1 MSDMHQINRLSAV
14 LLRSPLLWGA
24 LLAVGFFAP
33 IETGVVT
40 NADVLRY
47 FAGHWVNYVETV
59 AFFVALSAL
68 ALKALDVA
76 GQLMSVEGQA
86 LSPAPAGGQTLDDC
100 PQLLEDIDQYERRN
114 GDGYLSRR
122 LRTALSFIFRKGSPE
137 TLDQEIKHLS
147 EIDLADAAQSY
158 GFVKIIIWA
167 IPILGFLGTVIGIT
181 IAIANLNP
189 QQLENS
195 LPEVTGG
202 LGVAFDTTA
211 LALGL
216 SMILMFFQFLVDKYE
231 NRLLTAVDRR
241 MTEELVGRFK
251 TELAPQDPLML
262 AVRRMVDAILP
273 NTERLVVRQAE
284 LWHSSMEAANS
295 RWVEMSQ
302 KAGRHLET
310 ALEGSLSKGLKR
322 HAEELMAAEK
332 DIAEHN
338 RQHWLQLQEALQQVT
353 ASIGQQQAELVKQ
366 GEVLLKVVEAN
377 DQIARL
383 EQTLNRNLQSLAGA
397 KNFEETV
404 VSLAAAIQ
412 LLSARLGQPAD
423 GGRPIELPR
432 HKSMVQAA

>member
-1 MSDMHQINRLSAV
+1 M
-14 LLRSPLLWGA
+14 
-24 LLAVGFFAP
+24 AVGFFAP
-33 IETGVVT
+33 IETGAIT
-40 NADVLRY
+40 NPDVLRY
-47 FAGHWVNYVETV
+47 FAGHWINYVETV

-68 ALKALDVA
+68 VLKALDVA
-76 GQLMSVEGQA
+76 GQLMSVEEQV
-86 LSPAPAGGQTLDDC
+86 LVPVPADGQTLGDC
-100 PQLLEDIDQYERRN
+100 PELLDNVALYERRN
-114 GDGYLSRR
+114 GEGYLSRR
-122 LRTALSFIFRKGSPE
+122 LRSALSFISRKGSPD
-137 TLDQEIKHLS
+137 TLEQEIKHFS
-147 EIDLADAAQSY
+147 EVDLAEAAQSY

-181 IAIANLNP
+181 ISIANLNP

-211 LALGL
+211 VALAL
-216 SMILMFFQFLVDKYE
+216 SMVLMFLQFVVDKYE
-231 NRLLTAVDRR
+231 NRLLARVDQR

-251 TELAPQDPLML
+251 SELAPQDPLML

-273 NTERLVVRQAE
+273 NTERLVIRQAE
-284 LWHSSMEAANS
+284 LWHASMEAANG

-322 HAEELMAAEK
+322 HAEELLAAEK
-332 DIAEHN
+332 DVAEHN
-338 RQHWLQLQEALQQVT
+338 RQHWSKLQEALQQVA
-353 ASIGQQQAELVKQ
+353 ASMGQQQTELVRQ

-412 LLSARLGQPAD
+412 LLSARMGQPAD
-423 GGRPIELPR
+423 GRTIELPR